1 MVKMATQNVGCLSDD
16 QIKVHLLEGL
26 CHFVVRIIQGADVE
40 VTRDQGGLGVIQHT
54 AQDIDLP
61 LLSATDSNSNIKHL
75 NFLQLISDDNF
86 SV

>member
-1 MVKMATQNVGCLSDD
+1 MICIVWRVPLHNWNTPHPLWVSPISMVKVATQNVGCLSDD

-54 AQDIDLP
+54 AQDID
-61 LLSATDSNSNIKHL
+61 
-75 NFLQLISDDNF
+75 QL
-86 SV
+86 